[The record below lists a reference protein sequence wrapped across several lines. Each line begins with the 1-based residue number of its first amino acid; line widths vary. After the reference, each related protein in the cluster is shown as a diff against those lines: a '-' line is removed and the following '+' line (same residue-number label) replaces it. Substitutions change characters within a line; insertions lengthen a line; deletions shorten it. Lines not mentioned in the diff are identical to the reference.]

1 MYEKIALSLPIDHF
15 PKHNVKGFSIPI
27 NIKKMLLM
35 KESVFSLKIE
45 TI

>member
-27 NIKKMLLM
+27 NIKKNASY
-35 KESVFSLKIE
+35 EGICV
-45 TI
+45 